1 MVFSAQ
7 VLNEGSW
14 LRLFL
19 HYPPHSDLLQG
30 SGVMLSSQHSSGESS
45 WGRSTEGDCT
55 ETAPGMVSSRGRK
68 HLHSE
73 AHVCVS
79 GVGWGVGQSVSQRS
93 DIFPYEWHVCCVF
106 CFVFVIISD
115 CFLAV

>member
-19 HYPPHSDLLQG
+19 HYPPHSGLLQG

-55 ETAPGMVSSRGRK
+55 GTATGRVSSRGRK

-79 GVGWGVGQSVSQRS
+79 GVGWGAVSQSVSGQ
-93 DIFPYEWHVCCVF
+93 IFSHMNGMCVVF
-106 CFVFVIISD
+106 FVL
-115 CFLAV
+115 FLS